1 MTVAAALTADTA
13 ESQVASQEQPRSY
26 APEVIAD
33 ASGKWCGN
41 ALRFPTF
48 EEADGNVRDLY
59 ARWTLVRDFR
69 VVPSTDE
76 PNHRWQEG
84 KLISLS

>member
-1 MTVAAALTADTA
+1 MTVAAALAAT
-13 ESQVASQEQPRSY
+13 EGQEPPRSY

-41 ALRFPTF
+41 ELRFPTF

-76 PNHRWQEG
+76 PNSRWQEG
-84 KLISLS
+84 KLVSLS